1 MNTIKTFIPSES
13 VDAFK
18 KFAEKTKRNVEGFDY
33 TISNPRKKLFR
44 HAVVEDCQTII
55 GKYWHDICDLT
66 INMPDESNWRLLATY
81 KNGAFTP
88 ADTTKELVFK
98 IKEHGAD
105 YGKCDLCGHWCN
117 NAYVIEN
124 TQTGDELQV
133 GCECIKKFGLKYIGF
148 LSDFTRKLYETY
160 DHTIRYATDDDYGD
174 LIPIWGGPKDS
185 RYTDAILKND
195 MIAMCKAQYDE
206 CPVYKK
212 GYYANGHYYPSE
224 TIAKLEEIRDS
235 KKFTVDSSYITK
247 VCDFALSKEPKSQ
260 FEVEMQKVAN
270 DYYTFSEQFV
280 YAFFL
285 VKNYEDSL
293 KGGID
298 AIKKGMQV
306 KVVGKV
312 IQQRTEQSYY
322 GEMVTNT
329 ILTKNGIVCE
339 RVGKI
344 PTAQKD
350 GEKTTEF
357 YAIVKGLFNGKVCL
371 DRATKNPKKGIEVAM
386 EI

>member
-1 MNTIKTFIPSES
+1 
-13 VDAFK
+13 
-18 KFAEKTKRNVEGFDY
+18 
-33 TISNPRKKLFR
+33 
-44 HAVVEDCQTII
+44 
-55 GKYWHDICDLT
+55 
-66 INMPDESNWRLLATY
+66 
-81 KNGAFTP
+81 
-88 ADTTKELVFK
+88 
-98 IKEHGAD
+98 
-105 YGKCDLCGHWCN
+105 
-117 NAYVIEN
+117 
-124 TQTGDELQV
+124 
-133 GCECIKKFGLKYIGF
+133 
-148 LSDFTRKLYETY
+148 
-160 DHTIRYATDDDYGD
+160 
-174 LIPIWGGPKDS
+174 
-185 RYTDAILKND
+185 
-195 MIAMCKAQYDE
+195 MCKALYDE

-212 GYYANGHYYPSE
+212 GYYANGRYYPSE

-235 KKFTVDSSYITK
+235 KKFTVDTSYITK

-350 GEKTTEF
+350 GENTTEF
-357 YAIVKGLFNGKVCL
+357 YAIIKGVFNGKVCL

>member
-133 GCECIKKFGLKYIGF
+133 GCECIKKFGLKYIDF

-235 KKFTVDSSYITK
+235 KKFTVDTSYITK

-306 KVVGKV
+306 QGS
-312 IQQRTEQSYY
+312 R
-322 GEMVTNT
+322 
-329 ILTKNGIVCE
+329 
-339 RVGKI
+339 
-344 PTAQKD
+344 
-350 GEKTTEF
+350 
-357 YAIVKGLFNGKVCL
+357 
-371 DRATKNPKKGIEVAM
+371 
-386 EI
+386 

>member
-133 GCECIKKFGLKYIGF
+133 GCECIKKFGLKYIDF
-148 LSDFTRKLYETY
+148 LSDFTRKLYET
-160 DHTIRYATDDDYGD
+160 TTT
-174 LIPIWGGPKDS
+174 PS
-185 RYTDAILKND
+185 D
-195 MIAMCKAQYDE
+195 MPPMMTM
-206 CPVYKK
+206 
-212 GYYANGHYYPSE
+212 E
-224 TIAKLEEIRDS
+224 TL
-235 KKFTVDSSYITK
+235 
-247 VCDFALSKEPKSQ
+247 SQ
-260 FEVEMQKVAN
+260 F
-270 DYYTFSEQFV
+270 
-280 YAFFL
+280 
-285 VKNYEDSL
+285 
-293 KGGID
+293 G
-298 AIKKGMQV
+298 
-306 KVVGKV
+306 VVL
-312 IQQRTEQSYY
+312 R
-322 GEMVTNT
+322 
-329 ILTKNGIVCE
+329 IVDI
-339 RVGKI
+339 RM
-344 PTAQKD
+344 PS
-350 GEKTTEF
+350 
-357 YAIVKGLFNGKVCL
+357 
-371 DRATKNPKKGIEVAM
+371 
-386 EI
+386 

>member
-33 TISNPRKKLFR
+33 SISNPRKKLFR

-133 GCECIKKFGLKYIGF
+133 GCECIKK
-148 LSDFTRKLYETY
+148 
-160 DHTIRYATDDDYGD
+160 IR
-174 LIPIWGGPKDS
+174 
-185 RYTDAILKND
+185 
-195 MIAMCKAQYDE
+195 
-206 CPVYKK
+206 
-212 GYYANGHYYPSE
+212 
-224 TIAKLEEIRDS
+224 
-235 KKFTVDSSYITK
+235 
-247 VCDFALSKEPKSQ
+247 
-260 FEVEMQKVAN
+260 
-270 DYYTFSEQFV
+270 
-280 YAFFL
+280 
-285 VKNYEDSL
+285 
-293 KGGID
+293 
-298 AIKKGMQV
+298 
-306 KVVGKV
+306 
-312 IQQRTEQSYY
+312 
-322 GEMVTNT
+322 
-329 ILTKNGIVCE
+329 
-339 RVGKI
+339 
-344 PTAQKD
+344 
-350 GEKTTEF
+350 
-357 YAIVKGLFNGKVCL
+357 
-371 DRATKNPKKGIEVAM
+371 IEVH
-386 EI
+386 

>member
-44 HAVVEDCQTII
+44 HAEVEDGHTII
-55 GKYWHDICDLT
+55 GKYWHAICDLT
-66 INMPDESNWRLLATY
+66 INMPDETNWRLLATY
-81 KNGAFTP
+81 KNGAFIP
-88 ADTTKELVFK
+88 ADTTKKLVFK

-133 GCECIKKFGLKYIGF
+133 GCECIKKFGLKYIDF

-160 DHTIRYATDDDYGD
+160 DYTTDDDYGD
-174 LIPIWGGPKDS
+174 PIPIWGGPKDS

-195 MIAMCKAQYDE
+195 MIAMCKAQYDK
-206 CPVYKK
+206 CPIYKK
-212 GYYANGHYYPSE
+212 GYYEKGIYYSSE
-224 TIAKLEEIRDS
+224 TIAKLEALRDS
-235 KKFTVDSSYITK
+235 KKFIVDTSYITK

-260 FEVEMQKVAN
+260 FEVEMQKVAK

-293 KGGID
+293 KP
-298 AIKKGMQV
+298 KLNLRKGSQV
-306 KVVGKV
+306 KVCGKV
-312 IQQRTEQSYY
+312 IQRRFEESYY
-322 GEMVTNT
+322 GMKEINT
-329 ILTKNGIVCE
+329 IRTDKGIECVRC
-339 RVGKI
+339 GKI
-344 PTAQKD
+344 PTTKD
-350 GEKTTEF
+350 RRTSF
-357 YAIVKGLFNGKVCL
+357 YALVKGVFSGKIYL
-371 DRATKNPKKGIEVAM
+371 DRATKNPKKGIEVM

>member
-1 MNTIKTFIPSES
+1 MKQIKTFIPQENVES
-13 VDAFK
+13 FK
-18 KFAEKTKRNVEGFDY
+18 KFAEKTKRNVKNFDY
-33 TISNPRKKLFR
+33 AISVPYKKLFS
-44 HAVVEDCQTII
+44 HLEII
-55 GKYWHDICDLT
+55 DSKSNVRKYWHDICDLT
-66 INMPDESNWRLLATY
+66 INMPDERNWRLLATY

-88 ADTTKELVFK
+88 ADTSKELVFK

-124 TQTGDELQV
+124 TITGDEMQV
-133 GCECIKKFGLKYIGF
+133 GCECIKKFGLKYIDF
-148 LSDFTRKLYETY
+148 LSDFTHKLYETY
-160 DHTIRYATDDDYGD
+160 DFTIRYATDDVYGD
-174 LIPIWGGPKDS
+174 PIPIWGGSKDS
-185 RYTDAILKND
+185 RYTNAILKND

-212 GYYANGHYYPSE
+212 GYYANGFYHPSE
-224 TIAKLEEIRDS
+224 TIAKLEELRDS
-235 KKFTVDSSYITK
+235 KKFKVDTSYITK

-260 FEVEMQKVAN
+260 FEVEMQKVAK
-270 DYYTFSEQFV
+270 DFYTFSEQFV

-322 GEMVTNT
+322 GEMTTNT

-350 GEKTTEF
+350 GEKVTEF
-357 YAIVKGLFNGKVCL
+357 YAIVKGVFNGKVCL
-371 DRATKNPKKGIEVAM
+371 DRATKNPKKGYETMEV
-386 EI
+386 